1 MRKRLTREQ
10 LIARLDAKLER
21 RKVQNETRS
30 LERKVANEAMKEYGK
45 GYKKYL
51 ALEKNNQHESDEG
64 KALLV
69 KLNELWHLIP
79 QSRQFHSI
87 GL

>member
-1 MRKRLTREQ
+1 MINFKTECAIWSKNWLNNKKGVFMRKKLTREQ

-45 GYKKYL
+45 GL
-51 ALEKNNQHESDEG
+51 R
-64 KALLV
+64 
-69 KLNELWHLIP
+69 I
-79 QSRQFHSI
+79 
-87 GL
+87 